1 MNYLVLSF
9 YPSPNPFI
17 CLTVSLFPDID
28 YCSFLYSFLAVEKK
42 QRNKAN
48 KQIQKQA
55 NEKKKFQFVMH
66 TFGSLSHTNHDHQD
80 KDVNCYQSLHYEKT
94 K

>member
-1 MNYLVLSF
+1 
-9 YPSPNPFI
+9 
-17 CLTVSLFPDID
+17 
-28 YCSFLYSFLAVEKK
+28 
-42 QRNKAN
+42 
-48 KQIQKQA
+48 
-55 NEKKKFQFVMH
+55 MH